1 MDNKIYLI
9 AAIQF
14 ASVIASDDIDP
25 TKYRGG
31 VMGNYLYQA
40 SKNLVVVVSEVK
52 TGLPEVANKSGAE
65 FLKGALEQLPADKRR
80 EIGSD
85 LAHGFIEKINTKEGH
100 EAVYKLGENLI
111 KGAAGG
117 VVIVAGMAKD
127 AVIAKTVSTAVAAK
141 AATIAGATVAA
152 PYVAVGA
159 VTGGAFY
166 GLYKMEDTINKHEE
180 AFKTCLNT
188 NLGCKDLNSRG
199 FPSRCE
205 SPERK
210 MSWWTHGRSEKPIA
224 SFKDKR
230 KKEGL

>member
-1 MDNKIYLI
+1 MKRIITIIVLQSSLLVASQDDGPNYIGKKGLKAASELLKKVPTI
-9 AAIQF
+9 AGDAGTEF
-14 ASVIASDDIDP
+14 G
-25 TKYRGG
+25 T
-31 VMGNYLYQA
+31 
-40 SKNLVVVVSEVK
+40 NL
-52 TGLPEVANKSGAE
+52 LA
-65 FLKGALEQLPADKRR
+65 GALTQLPADKRR

-159 VTGGAFY
+159 VAGGAFY